1 MSEEANVQF
10 KQVLKNLGYTKQ
22 LGDIAWLIS
31 INPRISSIFDWIN
44 SSISKDNS
52 ISVNFTESDIKYYK
66 SLEAKGLTLQEEFVF
81 ILK

>member
-52 ISVNFTESDIKYYK
+52 IPISFTESDIKYYK

>member
-1 MSEEANVQF
+1 MSEEANVQL

-52 ISVNFTESDIKYYK
+52 IPVNFTESDIKYYK